1 MRFADDYVRSHL
13 EHATLRYHYAELHVA
28 YRPAEG
34 GIEILA
40 VGWPDVTGYM
50 KDPSVKGGASVSRLE
65 KPLKHETHPVTGDL
79 LLRAEVDLHLRDS
92 SGNWQKQ
99 TFRVDNGSD
108 ITAMSAAL
116 AAQLGLAMPQ
126 QGVRIA
132 ANTAIGQA
140 VMEVRSGYLRMK
152 VEGMDQT
159 EYVIP
164 CHFRGDPLAPPVF
177 PSTFPRSLL
186 GLSGV
191 ADKLRITTDGT
202 PLSMAAPYGVVIIE
216 EI

>member
-1 MRFADDYVRSHL
+1 M
-13 EHATLRYHYAELHVA
+13 
-28 YRPAEG
+28 
-34 GIEILA
+34 
-40 VGWPDVTGYM
+40 
-50 KDPSVKGGASVSRLE
+50 SRLE
-65 KPLKHETHPVTGDL
+65 KPLDHEILYATGDL

-92 SGNWQKQ
+92 AGNWPQQ

-116 AAQLGLAMPQ
+116 AMQLGLPMPQ
-126 QGVRIA
+126 NGVHLQV
-132 ANTAIGQA
+132 NTAVGL
-140 VMEVRSGYLRMK
+140 VTMMVRSGYLRMK

-164 CHFRGDPLAPPVF
+164 CHFRGDPLVAPVPPV
-177 PSTFPRSLL
+177 TLPRSLL

-191 ADKLRITTDGT
+191 VDKLRITTDGT

-216 EI
+216 KI